1 MRYMKNEER
10 RNTRQPSVE
19 AKPAKSPFYDPRV
32 SENAKK
38 KSKELV
44 RAIIDTPAE
53 TTIRR
58 AKARE
63 EMFELETSRLRAQ
76 LK

>member
-1 MRYMKNEER
+1 MR
-10 RNTRQPSVE
+10 
-19 AKPAKSPFYDPRV
+19 SPFNDQRV
-32 SENAKK
+32 SENARK

-63 EMFELETSRLRAQ
+63 EMFELETSRLRA
-76 LK
+76 